1 MALKSYSLSLNLSV
15 DDFILFEYFR
25 KKKSISWNRSEEKM
39 DESREEI
46 GPSAS
51 QNKIS
56 QGDPTTRLEDFVFW
70 TIMINQGR
78 LVFPDPW

>member
-1 MALKSYSLSLNLSV
+1 
-15 DDFILFEYFR
+15 
-25 KKKSISWNRSEEKM
+25 M

-56 QGDPTTRLEDFVFW
+56 QGDPTTRLDLEDADRRDSDTNVDRTTLFQFK
-70 TIMINQGR
+70 TPGNSYELR
-78 LVFPDPW
+78 